1 MDEKDFIG
9 RYVDFSNSE
18 DMIDQVL
25 GIPNVDFSE
34 PAESTYV
41 SPNANGDPVYQ
52 RPRHAH
58 DYGDWKKPDADT
70 GVERGSTLQEVGTAM
85 VESAPA
91 EQLFIAGML
100 ADYIT
105 GSDDFAKQVS
115 ELPDW
120 VKHGIFG
127 RGW

>member
-34 PAESTYV
+34 PAESTLV
-41 SPNANGDPVYQ
+41 MPNANGDPVYQ
-52 RPRHAH
+52 KPRHPYM
-58 DYGDWKKPDADT
+58 YGDWGLPHTKVKD
-70 GVERGSTLQEVGTAM
+70 ERGSFFEELGTNM

-105 GSDDFAKQVS
+105 GGDDFGKRVT
-115 ELPDW
+115 ELPGW
-120 VKHGIFG
+120 VKRGIFG
-127 RGW
+127 RGF